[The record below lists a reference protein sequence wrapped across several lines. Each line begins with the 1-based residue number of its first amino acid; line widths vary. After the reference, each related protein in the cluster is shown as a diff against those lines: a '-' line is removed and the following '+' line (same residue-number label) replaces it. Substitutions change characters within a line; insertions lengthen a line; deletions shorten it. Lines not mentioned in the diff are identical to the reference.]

1 MFYIDALI
9 VLYGRC
15 SHAYVC
21 YAQRVG
27 DSWDVGP
34 VQLGSKK
41 VHGQPIIKLV
51 GGWGLSP
58 TPDHK

>member
-51 GGWGLSP
+51 GGW
-58 TPDHK
+58 